1 MTYDHQSRQRR
12 RLTATV
18 TDIDV
23 VRQKA
28 FLIGVQLPETTSDE
42 ADRSLEELALLT
54 DTAGSD
60 PIDME
65 LVRRPAPDPATF
77 IGSGKA
83 SELAALTD
91 ALDIDVVVFD
101 NELTPAQQRNLHKLF
116 RCDVVDREALIL
128 DIFAQ
133 HATSREGAVQVE
145 LALLR
150 YHLPRLRGKGLELS
164 QQGAGIGTRG
174 PGETKLETDR
184 RRIQARISKLERE
197 LATLAKT
204 RATQRKARRRSET
217 PQAAIVGY
225 TNAGKST
232 LLNLLTTAD
241 VLTEDRLFSTLDSTV
256 RKCTLPDGRFL
267 LLSDT
272 VGFVRRLPHQLVEAF
287 RSTLDEVKEATML
300 IHVVDASDP
309 DPEGQIAA
317 VREVLGEIGATDLP
331 ELLVFN
337 KVDIT
342 DPIVVARLRNLH
354 PEALAISA
362 VTAEGVEEML
372 ESLAQLLKLQTR
384 LLRLEIPYDR
394 GEVLAAAHRVGE
406 VIAEKHDGDGTVVE
420 VRVPLEH
427 EGRFTD
433 FLA

>member
-317 VREVLGEIGATDLP
+317 VRKVLLEIGATDLP

-337 KVDIT
+337 KVDIA
-342 DPIVVARLRNLH
+342 DPIVVGRLRNLH

-362 VTAEGVEEML
+362 VTGEGVEEML